1 MATSRRLGIPAALGF
16 VLLGA
21 MLVNCGATEEQLRS
35 RSAIDLNC
43 PQTQIQMTQIDER
56 TMGVRGCGQRAVYV
70 ESCDGPKGG
79 MATECT
85 WVLNSDTKP
94 NQRVPAQ

>member
-1 MATSRRLGIPAALGF
+1 
-16 VLLGA
+16 
-21 MLVNCGATEEQLRS
+21 
-35 RSAIDLNC
+35 
-43 PQTQIQMTQIDER
+43 MTQIDDR

-70 ESCDGPKGG
+70 ESCNGPKGG

-94 NQRVPAQ
+94 NQNVPAR